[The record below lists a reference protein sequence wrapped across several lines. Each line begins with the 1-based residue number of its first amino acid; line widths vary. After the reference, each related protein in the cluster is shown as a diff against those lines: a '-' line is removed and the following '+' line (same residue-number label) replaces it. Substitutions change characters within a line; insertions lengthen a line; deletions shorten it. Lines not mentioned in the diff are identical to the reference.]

1 MPNSDRPSGFAPHG
15 EVKRQNSYESGSAI
29 AKGDAVVKASDG
41 QIDPCA
47 TGGSS
52 HATAVLGVAMS
63 SASAAGQQVLVC
75 DDPDQE
81 YETQADGSDVDAQ
94 TDIGLN
100 YAILATDPSGGE
112 SRQELDSDT
121 GATTATLPLKLIRIS
136 RRVGNA
142 LGAQVKCVVKINA
155 SQNGSATVGV

>member
-1 MPNSDRPSGFAPHG
+1 MANADRPSGFSPAG
-15 EVKRQNSYESGSAI
+15 EVKRQNVYQSGSAI

-52 HATAVLGVAMS
+52 HATAVLGVAME
-63 SASAAGQQVLVC
+63 SASAAGQDVLVC

-81 YETQADGSDVDAQ
+81 YEIQADGADVDAQ

-100 YAILATDPSGGE
+100 YAILGTDPSGGE

-121 GATTATLPLKLIRIS
+121 GATAATLPLKLMRIS
-136 RRVGNA
+136 RQVGNA
-142 LGAQVKCVVKINA
+142 LGANVKCVVKINA
-155 SQNGSATVGV
+155 SQNGNGTIGV